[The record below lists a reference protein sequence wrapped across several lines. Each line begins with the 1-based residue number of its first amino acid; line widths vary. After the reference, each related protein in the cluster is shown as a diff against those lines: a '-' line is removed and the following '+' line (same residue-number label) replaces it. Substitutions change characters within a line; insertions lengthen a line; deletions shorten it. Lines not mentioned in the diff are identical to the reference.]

1 MIKLVVSSFGQN
13 NEFLYVKERVYMKY
27 LLKKLASLSLSF
39 VLIVLLFTSNS
50 LYSQA
55 KTSKASA
62 KKNIV
67 VVLDAGH
74 DTTHLGCH
82 YAGFEEGIANLYIA
96 YYCKQELEKYD
107 GVTVYMTRTGFDCP
121 YGADPDSTSKCL
133 ASRVNYAKSVGATVL
148 VSLHNDYDPDL
159 DTSQNGSKVIVP
171 NPNYRPAI
179 CVEGTGLGQS
189 ILTQLVAAGM
199 NINDWK
205 LCPNGTGIVT
215 RDSGSST
222 YPDGTAKDYYA
233 LINQSKS
240 AGFTAVIVEHGFCTN
255 YSDRVNHLSTPEQY
269 AVLGAADAAGIA
281 SYYGLTLK

>member
-1 MIKLVVSSFGQN
+1 MDLMIKLVVSSFGQN
-13 NEFLYVKERVYMKY
+13 NEFLFVKERVYMKS

-55 KTSKASA
+55 KTSKASV

-74 DTTHLGCH
+74 DTT
-82 YAGFEEGIANLYIA
+82 
-96 YYCKQELEKYD
+96 
-107 GVTVYMTRTGFDCP
+107 VYMTRTGLDCP